1 MQKYSASSFARN
13 TRPQLSL
20 FHVAI
25 VVVVAAWEC
34 VGQTPQFFLH
44 DGDSPVVFLGDSIT
58 EQSKYT
64 TLIESYVLSR
74 FPNWNVTFRN
84 IGMGGDTAGLL
95 QRGGLIAGL
104 KRDVYP
110 LRPAVVTICFGMND
124 GRRGASTYPLF
135 LDNSRRLIKSL
146 KTAGA
151 RIALLTPSPE
161 EKYELNQP
169 GGSAY
174 NIILGSFVTGLRN
187 LAEKHSVLFVDQF
200 HPFLNAISNGR
211 KATILGA
218 DGGTRLIPD
227 GVHPNWGGHLIMA
240 TSILKSFQAPALVSR
255 AEIDAATRNV
265 KAEDCE
271 VTLLKTEAPEVLKF
285 QRLDHALPWPIFPD
299 AIFALHL
306 PGFTPLQDL
315 DRYELQVT
323 NLPALRYILTID
335 DVSVG
340 QFSREAL
347 AAGINLALEAG
358 PITQQTQL
366 LLQLIFDKNS
376 LWRTLHVSAATV
388 LSTEPLRQDLT
399 IASLTDLDASV
410 RKQEKAINA
419 ARQPLPHVFTLT
431 PSL

>member
-1 MQKYSASSFARN
+1 MVAR
-13 TRPQLSL
+13 L
-20 FHVAI
+20 
-25 VVVVAAWEC
+25 
-34 VGQTPQFFLH
+34 
-44 DGDSPVVFLGDSIT
+44 
-58 EQSKYT
+58 
-64 TLIESYVLSR
+64 
-74 FPNWNVTFRN
+74 
-84 IGMGGDTAGLL
+84 
-95 QRGGLIAGL
+95 
-104 KRDVYP
+104 
-110 LRPAVVTICFGMND
+110 
-124 GRRGASTYPLF
+124 
-135 LDNSRRLIKSL
+135 
-146 KTAGA
+146 
-151 RIALLTPSPE
+151 
-161 EKYELNQP
+161 
-169 GGSAY
+169 
-174 NIILGSFVTGLRN
+174 
-187 LAEKHSVLFVDQF
+187 
-200 HPFLNAISNGR
+200 PFSE
-211 KATILGA
+211 
-218 DGGTRLIPD
+218 P
-227 GVHPNWGGHLIMA
+227 
-240 TSILKSFQAPALVSR
+240 
-255 AEIDAATRNV
+255 EIDAATRNV